1 MSFKRA
7 PYYLSVLI
15 GAIVL
20 FNIVGFIKAERAPVA
35 ISSHASIPNYA
46 LQNARIY
53 LSDKE
58 YSRSS
63 LYMDEAVRSFQYL
76 RDKST
81 DESRQKLDAGLKAL
95 RTVKSQMDL
104 GYFNET
110 SLNKNSVIALNALIY
125 YEIASAKDFILE
137 DKRPEAMKAVSF
149 AIDNLRYALDFAE
162 GNKKEYEVQV
172 FSDMDMIM
180 SDYYMDKSDFIET
193 LDSILV
199 ELDDLEVAY

>member
-1 MSFKRA
+1 MTFKRA

-15 GAIVL
+15 GAVVL

-63 LYMDEAVRSFQYL
+63 LYMDEAIRSLQYL
-76 RDKST
+76 RDKAT
-81 DESRQKLDAGLKAL
+81 DDSRQKLDVGLASLKK
-95 RTVKSQMDL
+95 VQSQMDL
-104 GYFNET
+104 GYFNES

-125 YEIASAKDFILE
+125 YEIASAKDFVLD
-137 DKRPEAMKAVSF
+137 DKRPAAMKAVSF

-172 FSDMDMIM
+172 FSDMDMII
-180 SDYYMDKSDFIET
+180 SDYYMDKSELIEK
-193 LDSILV
+193 LDGILI